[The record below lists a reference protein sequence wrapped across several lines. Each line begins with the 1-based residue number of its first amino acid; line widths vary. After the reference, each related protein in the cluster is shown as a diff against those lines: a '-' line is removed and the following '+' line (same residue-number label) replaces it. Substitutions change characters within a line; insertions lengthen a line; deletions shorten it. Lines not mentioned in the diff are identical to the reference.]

1 MTDLRRSA
9 LYLPASNARAIAKAR
24 TLACDVV
31 ILDLEDAV
39 APEEKVAARAA
50 AVAAAREGGFGER
63 TLVARA
69 NGLDT
74 EWGEADLV
82 ALAGAGF
89 AAILVPKVTSPG
101 DVARYAAR
109 VGDAALWIMI
119 ETCGSLFALEP
130 IAAMTASTPLT
141 TMVLGTND
149 LAKEMRARPG
159 TDRAPFLPFLS
170 FAVAAARAHGL
181 AVIDGVYNAIDDAE
195 GFAAACAQSVAY
207 GCDGRTLIHPGQIAA
222 CNAAFSPDADA
233 LRQAEAIVAAFAAPE
248 NAAKGALRVG
258 GAMVERLHLDE
269 ARRIIAFAE
278 ACAAR
283 A

>member
-9 LYLPASNARAIAKAR
+9 LYLPASNPRAIAKAR
-24 TLACDVV
+24 TLDCDVV

-39 APEEKVAARAA
+39 APDEKARARDA
-50 AVAAAREGGFGER
+50 AVAAAREGGFGGR
-63 TLVARA
+63 LLVARA

-74 EWGEADLV
+74 RWGEADLA

-89 AAILVPKVTSPG
+89 AAILVPKVASAD

-109 VGDAALWIMI
+109 VGDAELWIMI

-130 IAAMTASTPLT
+130 IAAMATSTRLT

-149 LAKEMRARPG
+149 LAKEMRVRPG
-159 TDRAPFLPFLS
+159 PDRAPFLPFLS
-170 FAVAAARAHGL
+170 FAVAAARLHGL
-181 AVIDGVYNAIDDAE
+181 AVLDGVYNAIDDAE
-195 GFAAACAQSVAY
+195 GFASACAQSVDY
-207 GCDGRTLIHPGQIAA
+207 GCDGRTLIHPSQIAA

-233 LRQAEAIVAAFAAPE
+233 LRRAQAIVAAFAAPE
-248 NAAKGALRVG
+248 NAGKGALRVD
-258 GAMVERLHLDE
+258 GAMAERLHLDE
-269 ARRIIAFAE
+269 ARRTIAFAE

-283 A
+283 G